1 MYFAEE
7 AFPDVFIGSQN
18 STNDAWIEEC
28 FGKDVKC
35 PLAGPSQR
43 SATLPERKC
52 ACMTSCMYAGAKAPS
67 WSPCHVLWRYDTNC

>member
-28 FGKDVKC
+28 FGKDVKVPSC
-35 PLAGPSQR
+35 RSESEKRNLARTQLCVHDLVYVR
-43 SATLPERKC
+43 RC
-52 ACMTSCMYAGAKAPS
+52 
-67 WSPCHVLWRYDTNC
+67 